1 MEDHIMNFIF
11 ISPNFPVI
19 YSHFVKELKAKGV
32 NVLGIGDQPYES
44 LCDELKNNLTE
55 YCYVS
60 NMNNMD
66 WMINTV
72 QYLKNKY
79 GKIDFIE
86 SNNEYWMRNDAKLR
100 EWFNV
105 EGGYRFHDLEVYQ
118 AKSKMKQYFQKAGLK
133 TARYIMVSSLEESL
147 KFVKEVG
154 YPVFAKPDSGV
165 GAASTFKIKNE
176 DDLRNFHNINHSEPY
191 IMEEFISGSI
201 VSFDGIAN
209 KECEVTICF
218 KETFPTPIAEVVS
231 QNKDVYY
238 FAKSSM
244 PKSYREMGE
253 RIVKAFNISQ
263 RCFHIELWKL
273 LEDKPGLAKKGEII
287 ALEAN
292 LRSPGGNTPE
302 LLNLV
307 SKCDYYETY
316 ANMIVNNV
324 SQLDNETDFVSYSI
338 NRKYSIQYEHSSTEI
353 MEKFSEYL
361 REHGT
366 YPEAFRDAL
375 GDEFFLF
382 VFKHDAKKEKEF
394 LDYVLA
400 HK

>member
-1 MEDHIMNFIF
+1 MNYIF
-11 ISPNFPVI
+11 ISPNFPII

-32 NVLGIGDQPYES
+32 NVLGIGDQPYDS
-44 LCDELKNNLTE
+44 LCEELKANLTE
-55 YCYVS
+55 YCFVS
-60 NMNNMD
+60 NMNNLD

-72 QYLKNKY
+72 DYLQKKY

-118 AKSKMKQYFQKAGLK
+118 AKSKMKQYFKQAGLK

-165 GAASTFKIKNE
+165 GAADTFKIKNE
-176 DDLRNFHNINHSEPY
+176 ADLKHFHEVKPNEEY
-191 IMEEFISGSI
+191 IMEEFINGSI

-209 KECEVTICF
+209 KESEVTICF
-218 KETFPTPIAEVVS
+218 KETFPTPIAEVVTKNS
-231 QNKDVYY
+231 DIYY
-238 FAKSSM
+238 YAKSKM
-244 PKSYREMGE
+244 PKTYREMGE

-263 RCFHIELWKL
+263 RCFHIELWQL

-292 LRSPGGNTPE
+292 LRSPGGNTPD

-307 SKCDYYETY
+307 SSCDYYETY
-316 ANMIVNNV
+316 ANMITNNV
-324 SQLDNETDFVSYSI
+324 CHLNNETDLVSYSI
-338 NRKYSIQYEHSSTEI
+338 NRKNSILYEHSSSDI
-353 MEKFSEYL
+353 MEKYHNEL
-361 REHGT
+361 KEHGT
-366 YPEAFRDAL
+366 YPEAFRDAM
-375 GDEFFLF
+375 GDEFFFF

-394 LDYVLA
+394 LSYVRA
-400 HK
+400 TK